1 MHEDTG
7 IQNQKGEK
15 LMDVRKSLRGT
26 AVAGVFGLMMMAV
39 PQTWGATGT
48 LQDMQAA
55 FNGESN
61 AHARYLAFAKKADSE
76 GYAQIARLFRAA
88 ARAEQIHADN
98 HAAVIKKMGATPT
111 ADVEQ
116 PGVNSTHENLEA
128 AIKGESYERDV
139 MYPAFLKQARAE
151 RNRDA
156 VRSLNFAM
164 SAERQHAALY
174 AEAAKN
180 MNAWR
185 MASND
190 FYVCPTCGS
199 TWPKFDGK
207 KCPICRTSSE
217 KFEKII

>member
-1 MHEDTG
+1 
-7 IQNQKGEK
+7 
-15 LMDVRKSLRGT
+15 MDARMWLRGT
-26 AVAGVFGLMMMAV
+26 VVAGVVGFTMGLA
-39 PQTWGATGT
+39 PLAWGTTNT

-55 FNGESN
+55 YNGESN
-61 AHARYLAFAKKADSE
+61 AHARYLAFAKKADTD

-98 HAAVIKKMGATPT
+98 HADVIKRMGATPT
-111 ADVEQ
+111 ADVEK

-151 RNRDA
+151 KNKDA
-156 VRSLNFAM
+156 VRSLNFAQE
-164 SAERQHAALY
+164 AERQHAALY

-185 MASND
+185 TASND
-190 FYVCPTCGS
+190 FLVCPKCGS
-199 TWPKFDGK
+199 TWSTFDGK
-207 KCPICRTSSE
+207 KCPVCRTSSE
-217 KFEKII
+217 KFEKVV